1 MSVNDVI
8 DYNHLAKELQE
19 DYCVI
24 KIWSKTCSPCIV
36 FEPKY
41 KSLANKY
48 NNINFMR
55 VSTDKRLFPPMPTP
69 TTLII
74 RDGVILDKLTGGDI
88 AKLETLI
95 DKYL

>member
-1 MSVNDVI
+1 MHVHDII
-8 DYNHLAKELQE
+8 DYNDLAKELQE
-19 DYCVI
+19 EYCVI
-24 KIWSKTCSPCIV
+24 KIWSKTCAPCIV

-41 KSLANKY
+41 KALSTKY

-69 TTLII
+69 TTLIV
-74 RDGVILDKLTGGDI
+74 RDGVIRDKLTGGDI
-88 AKLETLI
+88 RKLETLI